1 MTPFFGEVGIDPF
14 TKPGFLMT
22 PFQTFADED
31 LASLPYGSLIR
42 LRRMAMPW
50 LDR

>member
-1 MTPFFGEVGIDPF
+1 
-14 TKPGFLMT
+14 MT
-22 PFQTFADED
+22 PFQTLPDED

-50 LDR
+50 SDK